1 MTKTTSRSVGRRKT
15 ASPYAFGLVL
25 SGGGT
30 FGAWEAGAL
39 QALWSVWALKHNNE
53 EPPIR
58 IVAGTSAGAL
68 TAPFA
73 LGTQAHVRSIV
84 NWWTSVEQKQ
94 ISTPNLGLLLPTVA
108 FIALCDGLADFGD
121 PEAKPCSLP
130 IEYRRLL
137 NGPLRDAYKH
147 SNRADP
153 LLYGNYK
160 TALSGLKTLE
170 LCRDSWPDKRL
181 GIATTDFGG
190 GQGDVV
196 TNSPGDTASKK
207 TVYESRLFRGI
218 FASAITPLMGYP
230 VLLSQGDASGPKTPH
245 FDGGVYSEAPFNVLF
260 ALASTAPAIPL
271 THVIVISAYP
281 FFPGPPAPGTPKF
294 PGRPNF
300 EKIGLRFD
308 TLVSEAS
315 ATKDTLLARAA
326 LGLRALGQSEKSVRD
341 LTGLTI
347 PSPPPVLIEA
357 APKNKL
363 GWDNATV
370 NRLQMKRL
378 AALGYREARKI
389 FMNLLP

>member
-1 MTKTTSRSVGRRKT
+1 
-15 ASPYAFGLVL
+15 L

-39 QALWSVWALKHNNE
+39 QALWSVWALKHNKE

-73 LGTQAHVRSIV
+73 LGTQAHVDSIV
-84 NWWTSVEQKQ
+84 KWWTTVDQNQ
-94 ISTPNLGLLLPTVA
+94 ISTPNLGLLLPAIA
-108 FIALCDGLADFGD
+108 FLALCDGLSDFGD
-121 PEAKPCSLP
+121 PEANACSFP
-130 IEYRRLL
+130 TEYRSLL

-147 SNRADP
+147 PNRENP
-153 LLYGNYK
+153 RLYGNYK
-160 TALSGLKTLE
+160 TALQDRGLKTLE

-196 TNSPGDTASKK
+196 TNSPDDTASKK
-207 TVYESRLFRGI
+207 TVYESRLYRGI

-230 VLLSQGDASGPKTPH
+230 VLLSQGGASGPKTPH

-281 FFPGPPAPGTPKF
+281 FFPGSAAPGTPKF
-294 PGRPNF
+294 PRKPNF

-326 LGLRALGQSEKSVRD
+326 LKLRALGQTESNVRD

-370 NRLQMKRL
+370 NRVQMKHL
-378 AALGYREARKI
+378 AALGEREARKI
-389 FMNLLP
+389 FMNSLP